1 MNQGEF
7 LSMFSGV
14 GAAVPNGA
22 DPIDAEE
29 EARRLGIS
37 GPITTSLFKR
47 WNTSARRQGLRVSAA
62 RKNEA
67 PNNELVQVWAKLD
80 AAARRFMALVEETEV
95 SEFVA
100 RAVMP
105 VSSGGDVEDNNEDD
119 DDDGAASVRS
129 RQRCFRSVKSA
140 TTYRNT
146 IRA

>member
-47 WNTSARRQGLRVSAA
+47 WNTSARRLGLRMSAA

-67 PNNELVQVWAKLD
+67 PNNELVQVWVKLD
-80 AAARRFMALVEETEV
+80 AAARRFMAHRPRGEFHV
-95 SEFVA
+95 SEQQQQKQ
-100 RAVMP
+100 
-105 VSSGGDVEDNNEDD
+105 N
-119 DDDGAASVRS
+119 
-129 RQRCFRSVKSA
+129 Q
-140 TTYRNT
+140 
-146 IRA
+146 